1 MAKTPEERRA
11 AQIEK
16 DRAAFAGSLKFRQ
29 GIRDNEQAER
39 PETVAG
45 LKLSPVYRVN
55 PALLTPHPANTFAP
69 LPADELARFKDD
81 IQARGILVPLVIVP
95 AARNT
100 DGTALNEGGRIL
112 AGHNRRTAALALGL
126 KAVPVQYVDEV
137 LTPEQER
144 RFIVAD
150 NVLRRHLDA
159 SHKAALLAELFP
171 EYFNGAGA
179 PGRKKESGHGDPIKG
194 TPEKLAHGEPIKG
207 TPEKLVHRAPI
218 NTQEAVAKAT
228 GLSVN
233 TIKRAKAVH
242 TAAKKRA
249 AAHGRPAPAPEDYK
263 AAADEKNRERRTR
276 PGEPVDFPGMKRAD
290 KANTGKGPRPFPMPD
305 KGAALAAIL
314 DRAADRI
321 GRDDPELIAVDLINE
336 IRRAGLYGGMN
347 RADSLGLKKK

>member
-1 MAKTPEERRA
+1 MAMTPEERRA

-16 DRAAFAGSLKFRQ
+16 DRAAFEKSLRFRQ

-112 AGHNRRTAALALGL
+112 AGHNRRTAALALGMET
-126 KAVPVQYVDEV
+126 VPVQYVDEV

-179 PGRKKESGHGDPIKG
+179 PGRKKESGHRDPISAPAIARAVG
-194 TPEKLAHGEPIKG
+194 VSPE
-207 TPEKLVHRAPI
+207 TV
-218 NTQEAVAKAT
+218 
-228 GLSVN
+228 
-233 TIKRAKAVH
+233 KRAKAVH
-242 TAAKKRA
+242 KAATDRATAQ
-249 AAHGRPAPAPEDYK
+249 GRPAPAPDDYR
-263 AAADEKNRERRTR
+263 AAVEGMNKGRRERRTR

-290 KANTGKGPRPFPMPD
+290 KVNTGKGPRPFPMPD

-336 IRRAGLYGGMN
+336 IRRAGLYGGMQW
-347 RADSLGLKKK
+347 KK

>member
-39 PETVAG
+39 PEPVAG
-45 LKLSPVYRVN
+45 LKLSPVHRVN

-112 AGHNRRTAALALGL
+112 AGHNRRAAALALGL

-179 PGRKKESGHGDPIKG
+179 PGRKKESGHRDPISAPAIARAVG
-194 TPEKLAHGEPIKG
+194 VSPE
-207 TPEKLVHRAPI
+207 TV
-218 NTQEAVAKAT
+218 
-228 GLSVN
+228 
-233 TIKRAKAVH
+233 KRAKAVH
-242 TAAKKRA
+242 KAATDRATAQ
-249 AAHGRPAPAPEDYK
+249 GRPAPAPDDYR
-263 AAADEKNRERRTR
+263 AAVEGMNKGRRERERGDTVTPF
-276 PGEPVDFPGMKRAD
+276 PGQDFPGMIRTD
-290 KANTGKGPRPFPMPD
+290 KANKGKGPRPFEVPKTPD
-305 KGAALAAIL
+305 NDRDTLAAIL
-314 DRAADRI
+314 DRAADRV
-321 GRDDPELIAVDLINE
+321 GTTAPREIAAALVADLIQ
-336 IRRAGLYGGMN
+336 AGLY
-347 RADSLGLKKK
+347 ALKK